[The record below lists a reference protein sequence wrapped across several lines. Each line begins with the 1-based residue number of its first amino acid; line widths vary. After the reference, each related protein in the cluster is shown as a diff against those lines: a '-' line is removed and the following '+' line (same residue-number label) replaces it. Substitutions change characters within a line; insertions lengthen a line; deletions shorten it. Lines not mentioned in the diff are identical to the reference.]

1 MSANDAV
8 PLPGDYADPLRIL
21 VLCIGNSCRSQMAE
35 AFLVRA
41 GGPRVAV
48 ESAGT
53 RPSVVDPMTIRV
65 LAERGID
72 WSAARS
78 NAMQEFVD
86 QPFDRVITVCDEAA
100 EVCPVFPGAGTR
112 IHAGFD
118 DPATVEGS
126 ESVRLDAYRRIRD
139 EIEVWADGFI
149 KRELGVPQD

>member
-1 MSANDAV
+1 MSVNEAA
-8 PLPGDYADPLRIL
+8 PLRGTDSDPLRIL

-41 GGPRVAV
+41 GGARVAV
-48 ESAGT
+48 ESGGT
-53 RPSVVDPMTIRV
+53 RPSVVNPLTVRV

-78 NAMQEFVD
+78 NAMQEFLD

-100 EVCPVFPGAGTR
+100 EACPVFPGAGTR
-112 IHAGFD
+112 IHISFE
-118 DPATVEGS
+118 DPAMVEGS

-139 EIEVWADGFI
+139 EIEVWADDFVR
-149 KRELGVPQD
+149 RELGAPQD

>member
-1 MSANDAV
+1 MSANDAA
-8 PLPGDYADPLRIL
+8 PLRGDYADPLRIL

-35 AFLVRA
+35 AFLTRD
-41 GGPRVAV
+41 GGPRVKV
-48 ESAGT
+48 ESGGT
-53 RPSVVDPMTIRV
+53 RPSVVNPMTVRV

-78 NAMQEFVD
+78 NAMEEFLD

-100 EVCPVFPGAGTR
+100 EACPVFPGAGTR
-112 IHAGFD
+112 IHAGFE

-149 KRELGVPQD
+149 KRELGVPPD

>member
-1 MSANDAV
+1 MSHNDAAL
-8 PLPGDYADPLRIL
+8 LPGNATDPLRIL

-41 GGPRVAV
+41 AGARVKV

-53 RPSVVDPMTIRV
+53 RPSVVNPMTVRV

-78 NAMQEFVD
+78 NAMQEFLD

-100 EVCPVFPGAGTR
+100 EACPVFPGAGTR
-112 IHAGFD
+112 IHAAFE

-139 EIEVWADGFI
+139 EIEVWADAFVR
-149 KRELGVPQD
+149 RELGAPQD